1 MSNFFKLLRMRS
13 LTRPKIYNTNVII
26 ELSPNS
32 RKRFDFFEEMP
43 QIKFKFDYVICYR
56 TAAQNIWI

>member
-1 MSNFFKLLRMRS
+1 MRS